1 MIYINL
7 FFSDISMELISETK
21 IIESETL
28 GIVSTCLENMSPT
41 KLNWDCENYWSKSHS
56 VLFGHSAT

>member
-1 MIYINL
+1 
-7 FFSDISMELISETK
+7 MELISETK

-28 GIVSTCLENMSPT
+28 GIVSTCLESMSPT